1 MKTPGK
7 LTWSQKWRFGSDAS
21 PFPSGVIFFSG
32 WKNISP
38 ILVGENNS
46 SNVCFNEELLGND
59 DFYTATFSFFWC
71 FSFSAF
77 LPTRC
82 FHLSKQQQIVLQKKT
97 MELAFLLRKPF
108 KEAQRKPLMASK
120 NDSNQQKKM
129 QLLGVGVS
137 SWKKWVDLLMAS
149 LWLRRTW

>member
-32 WKNISP
+32 WENISP

-59 DFYTATFSFFWC
+59 DFYTATFSFFLC

-82 FHLSKQQQIVLQKKT
+82 FHLSKQQQIVLQKK
-97 MELAFLLRKPF
+97 LRNWPSF
-108 KEAQRKPLMASK
+108 WGSLSK
-120 NDSNQQKKM
+120 NHR
-129 QLLGVGVS
+129 G
-137 SWKKWVDLLMAS
+137 S
-149 LWLRRTW
+149 LWWLQKTTATNKKRCNCWESVCQVGKSGLTCWWLACG